1 MEPTLFAALTAAAVA
16 VGLALPALRPAW
28 VVGHPWLVIG
38 VVALLSV
45 AAAVPLVRLEPLG
58 LNLRIDP
65 STEPLLPAGDPAQ
78 EVYRAAVRNFG
89 DDEVFVIAMEADD
102 LFTAEGLGRLRRI
115 TDAIDHLPEVRTV
128 QSLTDVVAFRFD
140 READWLDIADFIEE
154 IPTDPRA
161 LAAIRAEALADPLY
175 ARTILSEDG
184 RTAAINVTFRKQ
196 TDEEFIRSKLDARIL
211 EIVRAEIAEG
221 THLYVAGRPHVK
233 NRVYEMMLRD
243 MGTLIP
249 LALLV
254 VAAGLYVAFGTRRGV
269 VLPMGTILLATLWTF
284 GAIAFL
290 ERPLTVLTTLLA
302 PMLAA
307 IGSVYGIHAVTRYEE
322 EVEQASS
329 PAEAALRSL
338 EHMRLPVTVAGLTT
352 MIGFAALLITDV
364 PAVFEVGAFAV
375 FGVAA
380 ITVLTLTVVQA
391 ALALMP
397 LRHAGSG
404 TAWAAGIARNLDWS
418 LERLASL
425 AARRAGTWLLAFGLM
440 LVAFVA
446 AIPSIEIDTDYLS
459 FFDEEAPVRQD
470 FEAVNRL
477 LAGAVPLFVSFESEI
492 PGAFREPALLREIE
506 RLQEQASRIPGVGRT
521 LSMVDTVRV
530 MNRAMAKDDPREERI
545 PDTRGAAAE
554 LLFMTPKGHL
564 DRYANVNHSRA
575 NVMVRTGAVGT
586 AEVRAVTGQLEAIVA
601 EMELP
606 EGVTAAVTG
615 NALLLSHSA
624 DGIARGQPR
633 TVGLAAI
640 AIFVLISLSFGS
652 VRLGAVAML
661 PNLVPVAIY
670 FGILGFG
677 AAPLSLPTSL
687 IGSVALGIAIDDT
700 VHFLVR
706 YGGERRRGASP
717 EEAAATCGRRIG
729 RPIAITSLMLMA
741 GFLVLALSGF
751 ATLRQFGVL
760 SAVTMGICLVND
772 LILLPALLVRTRA

>member
-1 MEPTLFAALTAAAVA
+1 MDPTPFAAVLAAATA
-16 VGLALPALRPAW
+16 VGLAVPVLRPAW
-28 VVGHPWLVIG
+28 VTGRPRLILAA
-38 VVALLSV
+38 VAVLSV
-45 AAAVPLVRLEPLG
+45 LAAVPLVRLEPLG
-58 LNLRIDP
+58 LNLRVDP

-78 EVYRAAVRNFG
+78 EVYRAAIRNFG

-102 LFTAEGLGRLRRI
+102 LFTTPGLGRLRRV
-115 TDAIDHLPEVRTV
+115 TDAIARLPEVRTV
-128 QSLTDVVAFRFD
+128 QSLTDVVSFRYD
-140 READWLDIADFIEE
+140 KEADWLEVADFIEE
-154 IPTDPRA
+154 IPADPQA
-161 LAAIRAEALADPLY
+161 LVRIRADALADPIY
-175 ARTILSEDG
+175 HRTIVSEDG
-184 RTAAINVTFRKQ
+184 RTAAINVTFRKL
-196 TDEEFIRSKLDARIL
+196 TDEEFIRSRLDARIL
-211 EIVRAEIAEG
+211 EIVEAEVRDG

-233 NRVYEMMLRD
+233 NRVYELMMQD
-243 MGTLIP
+243 MAVLIP
-249 LALLV
+249 LALAV
-254 VAAGLYVAFGTRRGV
+254 VAAGLYVVFGTRRGV

-302 PMLAA
+302 PMLTA

-322 EVEQASS
+322 EVEQAAT
-329 PAEAALRSL
+329 PEEAARRSL

-375 FGVAA
+375 LGVAS
-380 ITVLTLTVVQA
+380 ITVLTLTMVQA

-404 TAWAAGIARNLDWS
+404 TVLAAAVARILDAQ
-418 LERLASL
+418 LGRLASL
-425 AARRAGTWLLAFGLM
+425 AGRRAGTWLLVFGVVLAAC
-440 LVAFVA
+440 LA
-446 AIPSIEIDTDYLS
+446 AIPRIVIDTDYLS
-459 FFDEEAPVRQD
+459 FFDEEAPVRRD

-477 LAGAVPLFVSFESEI
+477 LAGAVPLYVSFDGGE

-506 RLQEQASRIPGVGRT
+506 RLQRDAETIPDVGRT
-521 LSMVDTVRV
+521 LSMVDTVRL
-530 MNRAMAKDDPREERI
+530 MNKAMAKDDPEEERI

-554 LLFMTPKGHL
+554 LLFMAPKGHL

-586 AEVRAVTGQLEAIVA
+586 ARVRAVTERLEARVA
-601 EMELP
+601 ELSLP
-606 EGVTAAVTG
+606 EGITAAVTG

-624 DGIARGQPR
+624 DGIARGQPQ

-640 AIFVLISLSFGS
+640 AIFVLIALSFRS
-652 VRLGAVAML
+652 LRLGTVAML

-706 YGGERRRGASP
+706 YGSERRRGLSP

-729 RPIAITSLMLMA
+729 RPIAITSVMLMA
-741 GFLVLALSGF
+741 GFLVVALSGF
-751 ATLRQFGVL
+751 ATLRQFGIL
-760 SAVTMGICLVND
+760 SAATMGVCLVND
-772 LILLPALLVRTRA
+772 LVLLPALLVRTRA